1 MWFWIDFPKSDETS
15 PISKETNDVVR
26 QKAACFCRKRRN
38 QNENAAPPPSPTT
51 KVCYEKKPINFVKKI
66 KTLWSAPITK
76 FSTTFITYLLYLSFF
91 TLAVLWPS
99 CGNLLLDSFVW
110 FWTASIVC
118 EDARVTYNIY
128 RVSFH
133 ACAIIIVFCSVSK
146 CFTS

>member
-1 MWFWIDFPKSDETS
+1 MWFWIDFPQIDKTS
-15 PISKETNDVVR
+15 PILKER
-26 QKAACFCRKRRN
+26 SRIFRWRPACFCRKRRN
-38 QNENAAPPPSPTT
+38 QNKNPAPPPPT
-51 KVCYEKKPINFVKKI
+51 KVRYKQKPINFFKKI
-66 KTLWSAPITK
+66 KTLWNAPITK
-76 FSTTFITYLLYLSFF
+76 FSTTFIAYLLYLSFF